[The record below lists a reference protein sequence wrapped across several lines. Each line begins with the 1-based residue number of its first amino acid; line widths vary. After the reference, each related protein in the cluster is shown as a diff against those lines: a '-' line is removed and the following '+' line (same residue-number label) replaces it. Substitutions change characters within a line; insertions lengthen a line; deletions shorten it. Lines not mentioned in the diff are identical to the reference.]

1 MGEQQNVP
9 LPFADD
15 GNSSFMCLSEDE
27 IPQGIRGQSISDNN
41 FVSSVMSEALQ
52 KSLHLLDDDTSNVNV
67 ESEQRQRSVSCDDRP
82 LDGHGIVS
90 NMNALLPPSHGL
102 FSNFSGLNHQIPNR
116 GEESENQE
124 RNSLAALGE
133 YSQEIN
139 RTSRSRRQYSIG
151 TTRGG
156 LVDGSSRY
164 RHMRSFRTTLKSSLS
179 DDDLDLAV
187 MKVPTAPRVF
197 RCTTSEVPSPG
208 LFRAKPSHS
217 VISSW
222 STDKSSQESFAIDD
236 SSSLLGEL
244 ATGRKRRRQYLQR
257 DLLTDS
263 LVWFSSHVPICVIQ
277 DLLSKELSRTDLDAE
292 IKTKSERFQW
302 SRKRVGKTKRV
313 KPSLQDNGSHDDNNP
328 KPYDTSNSKGTK
340 PIATDNETNPVSQEA
355 DTWGF
360 IQSTLK
366 VSDFADDKLRS
377 GIKLYLPDSDE
388 MECDFNEKDEREPT
402 RLNNRKLKMSNSL
415 VDHMNKIGEPKAL
428 RWSFSKEKKSDIFTE
443 SVKVRLD
450 AKSCGSIQGA
460 PKMPNTLDND
470 IDAEIERTSR
480 SSESD
485 YAMDDEDEIKLF
497 NQLKPKE
504 SNLLDGDS
512 GDDDSN
518 QSMSSLSDDGV
529 PVIKGEASYRNN
541 MSMLAADIISSP
553 SMPENVLPLPYT
565 VKRDCALL
573 FVDITGFT
581 KLSTILDVESL
592 SKVINAYFRMIVDE
606 VVLYGG
612 DILKFA
618 GDAFFAEWR
627 IKSDADN
634 LDTQRLKREQTLL
647 PCFQQAVNPPKRE
660 YQSLSACVFAA
671 SMCAASIVEKYSDFN
686 VPHSRDLSIS
696 FGKEHQSDAMLNVH
710 CGIGVGTLVGL
721 HVGDNTKTKG
731 NFSSENRREYLFLG
745 DPINQVSRAADV
757 ATDGQVLA
765 SPEALH
771 YLTDTCQVP
780 QDMLL
785 STEPTLI
792 ASRQVKHVQPKT
804 NGTLH
809 SFMSMTSKTIEH
821 SVPDSVVSCCKEL
834 SEPSLARLHRQ
845 LVLYVH
851 PVVRGDDLAINAS
864 MHGGLARIRS
874 SNASQNRHRAESELR
889 AVYTMFVKAV
899 MSPSLTG
906 IDDTDNK
913 LYASLQNIMQV
924 TCRELDKHRGHLRQF
939 IVDDKGVV
947 LIATFGLRGS
957 TFGNMVAKHALPAT
971 FALHTALKVE
981 LKVENRIG
989 ATFGKVF
996 SGVVGGIRRHEFAV
1010 MGAGVNLA
1018 ARLMYSPQN
1027 NGILVD
1033 EAVQAHAENKFAFK
1047 SLPPVEAKGY
1057 ESPVI
1062 IFEPLHAVHNK
1073 KRGNFHSHIGRRRDV
1088 KDLTDISKKIMEDTL
1103 PCQTMM
1109 AFIIGESGIGKS
1121 ALGNCVIDEMKEHA
1135 KDCGKQVIVAR
1146 SSSTEA
1152 EQRIPLSSFRKM
1164 FLSAIKELCLH
1175 DGTLSMLDEPAGM
1188 NSTGL
1193 PSRVILSTS
1202 SRRDFMITKRRM
1214 SIGRPIARRAASM
1227 RMINRIDSS
1236 TSITSGKSQ
1245 ILGSVPY
1252 LQKLCDICGELKY
1265 PYEFVDIVGSQLLGL
1280 DGAIPQTHVEGH
1292 IPTIDEVVD
1301 FLTTTYIRMT
1311 DFSDLILLFLD
1322 DFQWIDSLTWKVIR
1336 VLCQQRRNIF
1346 LMGAMRSQETQSL
1359 RRMSSVGAWHD
1370 EMQSRIKEIPL
1381 GPLDSSEVREA
1392 ISHILGYDES
1402 IIDDSLCSDIYQKTG
1417 GLPMYVIETLEN
1429 IKRKKT
1435 VDIDNLTGFLR
1446 WTAESQSE
1454 QDRIGSNNVEMIEL
1468 SFLERFDALDATVRR
1483 VLQTCA
1489 VLGVS
1494 FSLSDVIRVHPELK
1508 ETVIEQS
1515 LNAAVD
1521 EMILIEDID
1530 DKNEDDMSIWSTEE
1544 SKADQ
1549 SKSIWN
1555 AVDDRFFEFSH
1566 AMWRKSVLDTMLK
1579 EQKVHLHRL
1588 IAEAMETEQILIM
1601 ESSDIGRL
1609 LTLFDHWKSSGNF
1622 SKAAP
1627 LALAVGLRLEE
1638 WDLSSQSLDV
1648 YRDALE
1654 MCYESADR
1662 ADDEKET
1669 PRSGSELWLHASA
1682 PTTTLEFILRLHIR
1696 IAKCHA
1702 RLGEQDQCAITFEDA
1717 YKIISTSSEAT
1728 RVNREL
1734 LLPVISGL
1742 CAISVQYGH
1751 LDEESVSQQR
1761 DLVNKFLT
1769 EATKHDDTFHLCRAL
1784 SVEALFH
1791 SRIGQFECALASTE
1805 KLSRVYIV
1813 TEHSAAIREDYGKD
1827 YAAQTF
1833 ANSTE
1838 WLWLVGDKVAA
1849 SDRADFVV
1857 TTLLPHFEPRE
1868 LDSIMEL
1875 TFPLLMVMNAL
1886 GRSAEA
1892 EATLFNNVI
1901 NPYHDYGGSTPLW
1914 LQFFNPCAYL
1924 IAVIKM
1930 ESEQL
1935 FDTDT
1940 LSDIESWV
1948 LDSNNSVFATD
1959 LQQKGNRVVGE
1970 ICLRLAKYKL
1980 GRREDARDL
1989 IDRGRLLLA
1998 RVVLRYTDDKSDA
2011 FLTFQAREMYD
2022 SIEDEDDDEA
2032 SEYNQNGNA
2041 RIDTTRNTICSL
2053 SGPPVLK
2060 DGYIPESLSP
2070 NRPQLKDPT
2079 GCSCSLM

>member
-1 MGEQQNVP
+1 MKEQQNVA
-9 LPFADD
+9 LSIAED
-15 GNSSFMCLSEDE
+15 GNSSFTCLNEHE
-27 IPQGIRGQSISDNN
+27 VPQRTKVQSISDNN
-41 FVSSVMSEALQ
+41 VVSSIMSEAL
-52 KSLHLLDDDTSNVNV
+52 KESLSLFDLNTINASV
-67 ESEQRQRSVSCDDRP
+67 ELEQRHRSLSCDDLP
-82 LDGHGIVS
+82 LDECAIVT
-90 NMNALLPPSHGL
+90 NMIDVLPPSDGL
-102 FSNFSGLNHQIPNR
+102 MSNLSSLNDQITSHRKEPKT
-116 GEESENQE
+116 QAP
-124 RNSLAALGE
+124 NSLASLGE
-133 YSQEIN
+133 FGQGN
-139 RTSRSRRQYSIG
+139 HRTSRSRKQYSFGI
-151 TTRGG
+151 TRGG
-156 LVDGSSRY
+156 RSARSH
-164 RHMRSFRTTLKSSLS
+164 HMRSFRTTLKSSLS

-187 MKVPTAPRVF
+187 KNVPKAPVVF
-197 RCTTSEVPSPG
+197 RCTIRDKPSPVQTG
-208 LFRAKPSHS
+208 LFRSKASHS
-217 VISSW
+217 VISNW
-222 STDKSSQESFAIDD
+222 SADNSSQDSFAVDD
-236 SSSLLGEL
+236 SSSPLGEL
-244 ATGRKRRRQYLQR
+244 AMGRKRRRQYLQR
-257 DLLTDS
+257 DQLTDS
-263 LVWFSSHVPICVIQ
+263 LVWFSSHVPRCVIQ
-277 DLLSKELSRTDLDAE
+277 DLLSKEFSRIDIETD
-292 IKTKSERFQW
+292 IKTKLVRCQSN
-302 SRKRVGKTKRV
+302 RKRAEKMKRA
-313 KPSLQDNGSHDDNNP
+313 KPSLEDNSSREYNKP
-328 KPYDTSNSKGTK
+328 KPFECSKTKETKSVALDKTS
-340 PIATDNETNPVSQEA
+340 PVWQEA

-360 IQSTLK
+360 IQGTLK
-366 VSDFADDKLRS
+366 ESDFTDGKLRPD
-377 GIKLYLPDSDE
+377 IQWCLPDSNE
-388 MECDFNEKDEREPT
+388 MEHDIIDNDERKSP
-402 RLNNRKLKMSNSL
+402 RLSDHRLKMSNFL
-415 VDHMNKIGEPKAL
+415 VDHSSKIGESKGMRSRL
-428 RWSFSKEKKSDIFTE
+428 SKETKLDPFI
-443 SVKVRLD
+443 RLD
-450 AKSCGSIQGA
+450 ANPCESIQGA
-460 PKMPNTLDND
+460 PTIPSTLGSD
-470 IDAEIERTSR
+470 IDSKIEYTSK
-480 SSESD
+480 SIKLD
-485 YAMDDEDEIKLF
+485 DAMDDEDETKLLI
-497 NQLKPKE
+497 QRKPKE
-504 SNLLDGDS
+504 SSILDGDS

-529 PVIKGEASYRNN
+529 PINKGEACYRDS
-541 MSMLAADIISSP
+541 MSMVAADIISSP

-606 VVLYGG
+606 VLLYGG

-627 IKSDADN
+627 IQSDADD
-634 LDTQRLKREQTLL
+634 LDTKRVQGEPKVRVSPLSRS
-647 PCFQQAVNPPKRE
+647 QQSVNPLKRE
-660 YQSLSACVFAA
+660 YQSLSACVFSA

-686 VPHSRDLSIS
+686 VPHARDMSIS

-721 HVGDNTKTKG
+721 HVGDNTKTKE
-731 NFSSENRREYLFLG
+731 NFYAEERREYLFLG

-765 SPEALH
+765 SPEAMRF
-771 YLTDTCQVP
+771 LTDTCLVP
-780 QDMLL
+780 QRMIL
-785 STEPTLI
+785 SKEPVLI
-792 ASRQVKHVQPKT
+792 AARQVKYVEPKLS
-804 NGTLH
+804 GILP
-809 SFMSMTSKTIEH
+809 SFMSMTSKTTGQ
-821 SVPDSVVSCCKEL
+821 SVPDSIVSWCKEL

-845 LVLYVH
+845 LVHYVH
-851 PVVRGDDLAINAS
+851 PVVRGDDLAINAC

-874 SNASQNRHRAESELR
+874 TNTSQNRHREESELR

-913 LYASLQNIMQV
+913 LYTSLQNIMQV
-924 TCRELDKHRGHLRQF
+924 TCRELNKHKGHLRQF

-981 LKVENRIG
+981 LKIENRIG
-989 ATFGKVF
+989 ATFGKVYC
-996 SGVVGGIRRHEFAV
+996 GVVGGIRRHEFAV

-1018 ARLMYSPQN
+1018 ARLMYSPKN

-1057 ESPVI
+1057 ENPVI
-1062 IFEPLHAVHNK
+1062 IFEPLHAVHTK
-1073 KRGNFHSHIGRRRDV
+1073 KRGNVQSHIGRRREV
-1088 KDLTDISKKIMEDTL
+1088 KDLIDVSKKIMEDPL

-1109 AFIIGESGIGKS
+1109 AFILGESGIGKS
-1121 ALGNCVIDEMKEHA
+1121 ALGNCVMDEMKKHA
-1135 KDCGKQVIVAR
+1135 KDCDKHLIVAR
-1146 SSSTEA
+1146 STSTET
-1152 EQRIPLSSFRKM
+1152 EQRIPLSSFRKI

-1175 DGTLSMLDEPAGM
+1175 DGTLSVLDEPGGIQ
-1188 NSTGL
+1188 STGL
-1193 PSRVILSTS
+1193 SSRAILSTS
-1202 SRRDFMITKRRM
+1202 SHRDPMMSKRRM
-1214 SIGRPIARRAASM
+1214 STGRAVARRSVSM

-1236 TSITSGKSQ
+1236 TSMASGKSQ
-1245 ILGSVPY
+1245 LLGSVPY

-1292 IPTIDEVVD
+1292 VPTIDEVVD
-1301 FLTTTYIRMT
+1301 FLTATYIRMT

-1336 VLCQQRRNIF
+1336 VLCQQGRNIF
-1346 LMGAMRSQETQSL
+1346 LMGGMRSQETQSL
-1359 RRMSSVGAWHD
+1359 RRMSSVGVWHD
-1370 EMQSRIKEIPL
+1370 EMQSRIREIPL
-1381 GPLDSSEVREA
+1381 GPLDLSEVREA
-1392 ISHILGYDES
+1392 ISHVLGYDES

-1417 GLPMYVIETLEN
+1417 GLPMYVIDTLEN
-1429 IKRKKT
+1429 IKRKRT
-1435 VDIDNLTGFLR
+1435 IDIDNLTGFLR
-1446 WTAESQSE
+1446 WTPESQSE
-1454 QDRIGSNNVEMIEL
+1454 QVRIGLNKVEMIEL

-1489 VLGVS
+1489 VLGMS
-1494 FSLSDVIRVHPELK
+1494 FSLSDVIRVHPELQ
-1508 ETVIEQS
+1508 ESVIEQS

-1521 EMILIEDID
+1521 EMILIEDVD
-1530 DKNEDDMSIWSTEE
+1530 DKDEDDMSIWTTEE
-1544 SKADQ
+1544 SRADQ

-1555 AVDDRFFEFSH
+1555 AVDDRLFEFSH
-1566 AMWRKSVLDTMLK
+1566 AIWRKSVLDTMLK
-1579 EQKVHLHRL
+1579 EQKMHLHCH

-1638 WDLSSQSLDV
+1638 WDLSVQSLDV

-1662 ADDEKET
+1662 ADEEEET
-1669 PRSGSELWLHASA
+1669 PRSGNELWLHASA

-1717 YKIISTSSEAT
+1717 YKIISTSSEVT

-1742 CAISVQYGH
+1742 CAISVQQGH
-1751 LDEESVSQQR
+1751 LDEESVLKQR

-1769 EATKHDDTFHLCRAL
+1769 EATKHEDIFHLCRAL
-1784 SVEALFH
+1784 SVDALLH
-1791 SRIGQFECALASTE
+1791 AKLGHFESALASTE

-1813 TEHSAAIREDYGKD
+1813 TEHSIALREEYGKD

-1849 SDRADFVV
+1849 SERADFVV

-1875 TFPLLMVMNAL
+1875 TFPVLMVMNAL

-1914 LQFFNPCAYL
+1914 IQFFNPCAYL

-1930 ESEQL
+1930 ESEQQ
-1935 FDTDT
+1935 FETDT

-1948 LDSNNSVFATD
+1948 LDGNNCVFAID

-1970 ICLRLAKYKL
+1970 ICLRLAKYKRR
-1980 GRREDARDL
+1980 RRENARDL
-1989 IDRGRLLLA
+1989 IDQGRLFLSQ
-1998 RVVLRYTDDKSDA
+1998 VVFQHTDDKSNT
-2011 FLTFQAREMYD
+2011 FLTYQAQEMYE
-2022 SIEDEDDDEA
+2022 SIEDEDDRDNKV
-2032 SEYNQNGNA
+2032 SDDQKKG
-2041 RIDTTRNTICSL
+2041 IFVMDTTQNTLCSL
-2053 SGPPVLK
+2053 SGIPVIK
-2060 DGYIPESLSP
+2060 DSCPESLSQ
-2070 NRPQLKDPT
+2070 NQCQLKDPT